1 MQPLQRRHRHE
12 TFAAFFF
19 LLPTLLV
26 LGTFNLYPAVYSL
39 VLSLFRWD
47 GFSEPVFQGL
57 QHYVTLLSAPDFWNS
72 LRVTLLYSAG
82 VTLGALVLGLA
93 EAVLLNQAVRGRAV
107 YRALAFLPIVT
118 PSVAIGVVWKYL
130 FDPSQGVVNRFLSLV
145 GISGPGWLVDPE
157 WALVAVIG
165 VGIWKRAGFDAII
178 YLAALQGIPGSLL
191 EAARADGAT
200 PWQSFR
206 SIVWPLLRPATFFVV
221 VTSLIDAFQ
230 MFDLV
235 YVMTNGGPIGATDV
249 LGYYLY
255 RYGFR
260 YARLGYASAV
270 AYVIF
275 TLIFV
280 LTVIQFR
287 FSRGGGQDAA

>member
-1 MQPLQRRHRHE
+1 M
-12 TFAAFFF
+12 
-19 LLPTLLV
+19 
-26 LGTFNLYPAVYSL
+26 
-39 VLSLFRWD
+39 
-47 GFSEPVFQGL
+47 
-57 QHYVTLLSAPDFWNS
+57 
-72 LRVTLLYSAG
+72 
-82 VTLGALVLGLA
+82 
-93 EAVLLNQAVRGRAV
+93 
-107 YRALAFLPIVT
+107 
-118 PSVAIGVVWKYL
+118 AI
-130 FDPSQGVVNRFLSLV
+130 DS
-145 GISGPGWLVDPE
+145 
-157 WALVAVIG
+157 
-165 VGIWKRAGFDAII
+165 VGIWKRVGFDAII

-191 EAARADGAT
+191 EAARVDGAT

-206 SIVWPLLRPATFFVV
+206 SIAWPLLRPATFFVV